1 MEENPWF
8 VGSIQSFL
16 FLNCPE
22 CDFKTRKKNFFQNH
36 AHHKHPLSKV
46 LFEQS
51 TKKDLPD
58 FKDLGLIEQDSVP
71 IELTDF
77 SPNKNSF
84 HLESN
89 NEKTLEELMFSDVN
103 FDKETSD
110 NTEQMKIKSLNE
122 EKVKNNIS
130 NETQT
135 NKHEKL
141 TYNCGYCDVKLKS
154 VSDIRKHNKLHENVL
169 PIALLVPKLKRGAKL
184 TRNISKDYI
193 HSKEYNG
200 MLKCHIGDC
209 KFETNLQSCIE
220 SHIKRKIKYYST
232 IILCLHNHLIF
243 TKIKCN
249 DN

>member
-1 MEENPWF
+1 MQENPWL
-8 VGSIQSFL
+8 VGIIQSFL

-51 TKKDLPD
+51 MKKNLLD
-58 FKDLGLIEQDSVP
+58 FKDLGLIEQASFP
-71 IELTDF
+71 IKLTDF
-77 SPNKNSF
+77 RPNENSF
-84 HLESN
+84 HWESN
-89 NEKTLEELMFSDVN
+89 NEKTLEELMFSEVN

-110 NTEQMKIKSLNE
+110 NAEQMKIKSLNE
-122 EKVKNNIS
+122 GKVKNNIS

-135 NKHEKL
+135 NRHKEL
-141 TYNCGYCDVKLKS
+141 TYNCSYCDVKLKS
-154 VSDIRKHNKLHENVL
+154 VSDIRQHNKVHENVL
-169 PIALLVPKLKRGAKL
+169 PIALLVLRLKFGAKS
-184 TRNISKDYI
+184 TRNFPKDYM

-209 KFETNLQSCIE
+209 KFETNQQSCIE
-220 SHIKRKIKYYST
+220 SHIKRKI
-232 IILCLHNHLIF
+232 IIQQLCYTYIF
-243 TKIKCN
+243 TKIKIKCN